1 MGWHPSACVGLSGSR
16 FTLISRCW
24 LGFRRHSPE
33 HEQYRS
39 RRRLRER
46 TIYRRL
52 KRTPYGA
59 PVSCFVVSG
68 FFPSLN
74 HLRIFAM
81 RPAIGRVYA
90 VSPIVSLDTSVAR
103 ELLDQLRV
111 AFSALASILEGSRP
125 ASALRGRRAVIHDPA
140 SPGPLRP
147 LRIRHRANHEITGR
161 HLRLDVIEL
170 RLTSLPL
177 PFLTRLRH
185 RLRVAAV
192 GAIDREDCCKS
203 GISRYVCVHTAPAM
217 RGRRRERSA
226 ACVRIS
232 LNSLATMS
240 TCGGR
245 KRSSIAAGRGRQS
258 RSPSNGSQNVLGVL

>member
-1 MGWHPSACVGLSGSR
+1 MGWPPSAWVGLSGSR

-125 ASALRGRRAVIHDPA
+125 ASAP
-140 SPGPLRP
+140 
-147 LRIRHRANHEITGR
+147 
-161 HLRLDVIEL
+161 
-170 RLTSLPL
+170 
-177 PFLTRLRH
+177 
-185 RLRVAAV
+185 
-192 GAIDREDCCKS
+192 
-203 GISRYVCVHTAPAM
+203 
-217 RGRRRERSA
+217 RGRRR
-226 ACVRIS
+226 
-232 LNSLATMS
+232 
-240 TCGGR
+240 G
-245 KRSSIAAGRGRQS
+245 
-258 RSPSNGSQNVLGVL
+258 